1 MIARVFGIV
10 TLLLMV
16 VAGAA
21 AAQEQPTTIVV
32 EGSVLDGTAGGH
44 VGPGLPVFLVSSAGP
59 ERELQAATDEDGKFR
74 FDTPPPPTGERLG
87 VSIQYQGAVYGAIVQ
102 VVQGLTLPMTITV
115 YDSSDDERLIEAS
128 SASLL
133 FARADRATQTL
144 WALEIVKLVNDNDQ
158 TYVPGPGPMQL
169 LRFGLPPGA
178 DDLSVDT
185 GLIGA
190 DVLQVDRGF
199 AITAPVPP
207 GEHEVMYAYSIPYEG
222 SEMDFTKSLPY
233 GAAGL
238 RILVPE
244 EVAGL
249 SSSAGETERVTIGD
263 RPYRLLSGTDLPR
276 GAKVPFELI
285 SLPQASL
292 GDRALQGVRWVR
304 LEYAAV
310 VGLGLVMASLIACA
324 LVRRGPG
331 ESAERVRLVRGIASL
346 DAAFE
351 AGEIGRSEYERARG
365 ALTASLTSLPGT
377 LPSSVDDRDAGPAH

>member
-1 MIARVFGIV
+1 MIARVCATV

-16 VAGAA
+16 TAGAA
-21 AAQEQPTTIVV
+21 AAQEQPTTITV
-32 EGSVLDGTAGGH
+32 EGTVLDGTAGGH

-59 ERELQAATDEDGKFR
+59 EYEMQAVTDENGKFR
-74 FDTPPPPTGERLG
+74 FDAPPPPSGERLG

-102 VVQGLTLPMTITV
+102 IVQGHTLPMTITV

-133 FARADRATQTL
+133 FARVEKATQTL
-144 WALEIVKLVNDNDQ
+144 WALEIVKLVNDNAL

-169 LRFGLPPGA
+169 LRFGLPPKA

-207 GEHEVMYAYSIPYEG
+207 GEHEVMYAYSIPYDG
-222 SEMDFTKSLPY
+222 SEMEFTKSLPY
-233 GAAGL
+233 GATGL

-244 EVAGL
+244 EVGGL
-249 SSSAGETERVTIGD
+249 SGAGEIERVTIGD
-263 RPYRLLSGTDLPR
+263 RPYRLLTGTDLPR
-276 GAKVPFELI
+276 GAKVPFQLV

-292 GDRALQGVRWVR
+292 GDRVMQGVGRIR
-304 LEYAAV
+304 LEYAVV
-310 VGLGLVMASLIACA
+310 VGLGLVMVSLIAFA
-324 LVRRGPG
+324 LVSRSPG
-331 ESAERVRLVRGIASL
+331 ESAERVRLVRVIASL

-351 AGEIGRSEYERARG
+351 AGEIGRSDYDRARG
-365 ALTASLTSLPGT
+365 ALTTSITSLPGPVPLT
-377 LPSSVDDRDAGPAH
+377 EEDRDAASTH

>member
-32 EGSVLDGTAGGH
+32 EGTVLDGTAGGH

-59 ERELQAATDEDGKFR
+59 EYEMQAVTDEDGRFR
-74 FDTPPPPTGERLG
+74 FDAPPPPDGERLG

-133 FARADRATQTL
+133 FARADKATQTL

-310 VGLGLVMASLIACA
+310 VGLGLVMASLIAFA
-324 LVRRGPG
+324 LVSRSPG
-331 ESAERVRLVRGIASL
+331 ESAERVHLVRVIASL

-365 ALTASLTSLPGT
+365 ALTASLTSLPGPARP
-377 LPSSVDDRDAGPAH
+377 LPPEGND

>member
-16 VAGAA
+16 VAGAGAA

-32 EGSVLDGTAGGH
+32 EGTVLDGTAGGH

-59 ERELQAATDEDGKFR
+59 EYEMQAVTDEDGRFR
-74 FDTPPPPTGERLG
+74 FDAPPPPDGERLG

-207 GEHEVMYAYSIPYEG
+207 GEHEVMYAYSIPYDG
-222 SEMDFTKSLPY
+222 GEMDFTKSLPY

-310 VGLGLVMASLIACA
+310 VGLGLVMASLIAFA
-324 LVRRGPG
+324 LVSRSPE
-331 ESAERVRLVRGIASL
+331 ESAERVHLVRVIASL

-365 ALTASLTSLPGT
+365 ALTASLTSLPGPARP
-377 LPSSVDDRDAGPAH
+377 LPPEGND

>member
-32 EGSVLDGTAGGH
+32 EGTVLDGTAGGH

-59 ERELQAATDEDGKFR
+59 EYEMQAVTDEDGRFR
-74 FDTPPPPTGERLG
+74 FDAPPPPDGERLG

-133 FARADRATQTL
+133 FARADKATQTL

-310 VGLGLVMASLIACA
+310 VGLGLVMASLIAFA
-324 LVRRGPG
+324 LVSRSPG
-331 ESAERVRLVRGIASL
+331 ESAERVRLVRVIASL

-351 AGEIGRSEYERARG
+351 AGEIGRMEYERARG
-365 ALTASLTSLPGT
+365 ALTASLTSLPGPARP
-377 LPSSVDDRDAGPAH
+377 LPPEGND

>member
-32 EGSVLDGTAGGH
+32 EGTVLDGTAGGH

-59 ERELQAATDEDGKFR
+59 EYEMQAVTDEDGRFR
-74 FDTPPPPTGERLG
+74 FDAPPPPDGERLG

-133 FARADRATQTL
+133 FARADKATQTL

-158 TYVPGPGPMQL
+158 TYVPGPRPMQL

-310 VGLGLVMASLIACA
+310 VGLGLVMASLIAFA
-324 LVRRGPG
+324 LVSRSPG
-331 ESAERVRLVRGIASL
+331 ESAERVHLVRVIASF

-365 ALTASLTSLPGT
+365 ALTASLTSLPGPARP
-377 LPSSVDDRDAGPAH
+377 LPPEGND

>member
-1 MIARVFGIV
+1 
-10 TLLLMV
+10 MV

-115 YDSSDDERLIEAS
+115 YDSSDDESLIEAS

-310 VGLGLVMASLIACA
+310 VGLGLVMASLIAFA

-331 ESAERVRLVRGIASL
+331 ESAERVHLVRVIASL
-346 DAAFE
+346 DPAFE

-365 ALTASLTSLPGT
+365 ALTASLTSLPGPARP
-377 LPSSVDDRDAGPAH
+377 LPPEGND